1 MVRITIISFLLLS
14 FFSVSAQNNRLTNE
28 NGQLLWQYNQHIT
41 ENEKSPDTFLVTFV
55 FVNGINQTAIT
66 LRQNLFK
73 SDIEWWVTDNMK
85 VEKTGHVDFFTTN
98 LAPNQSIVVKYYLK
112 SKSKTHEYI
121 AEKSALLI
129 MNEQFE
135 IRKEIIPEQKFKK

>member
-1 MVRITIISFLLLS
+1 MVRITIIFFLIVS

-41 ENEKSPDTFLVTFV
+41 ENEKSPDTFLVTFI

-66 LRQNLFK
+66 LRQNLFH
-73 SDIEWWVTDNMK
+73 SNIEWVTTDNMK
-85 VEKTGHVDFFTTN
+85 IEKTGHVDFLTAN
-98 LAPNQSIVVKYYLK
+98 LAPNQTIVVKYYLK
-112 SKSKTHEYI
+112 NKPKNDEYI